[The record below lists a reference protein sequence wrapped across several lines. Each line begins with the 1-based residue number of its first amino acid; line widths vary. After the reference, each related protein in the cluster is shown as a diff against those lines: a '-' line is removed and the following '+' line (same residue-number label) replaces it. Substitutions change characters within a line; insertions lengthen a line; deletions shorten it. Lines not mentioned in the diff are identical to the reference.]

1 MSLGDGVDIGPVTL
15 YAETPNDSFRNWGRQ
30 MKSIQKILVIEAILF
45 VAAGVITFFVG
56 DVTVERYGTVL
67 LLCGLVPM
75 TIGVVS
81 EAGARYRPMP
91 YSYKPKASVAQQHA
105 REKEELLAK
114 TTFLQNSLVI
124 GAVPVGVGLLL
135 MWM

>member
-1 MSLGDGVDIGPVTL
+1 
-15 YAETPNDSFRNWGRQ
+15 
-30 MKSIQKILVIEAILF
+30 MKKQIKYLIAIEAVIF
-45 VAAGVITFFVG
+45 FAAGIITFFVG
-56 DVTVERYGTVL
+56 DFTVERYGTVL
-67 LLCGLVPM
+67 LLCGLAPM
-75 TIGVVS
+75 AIGVVS
-81 EAGARYRPMP
+81 EAGARQRPMP